1 MCGYSR
7 VLRVP
12 EPRQSLLHSMAK
24 KKKAP
29 LVGPAAL
36 PFEAPIDD
44 VRSRLAEL
52 EELAQKT
59 THDLSEELS
68 FYSERLQRLT
78 DEIYSD
84 LTAWNR
90 VQVARHPNRPLTS
103 DYIQHLCEDWVEL
116 HGDGV
121 FGDDRAMVTGL
132 GTIHG
137 HKVMIVGHRKGRDTK
152 DRLACNFGSAHPEGY
167 RKALR
172 KMKLAERLGLPIVC
186 LVNTP
191 GAYPGVAAEERG
203 QARAIAEN
211 IFEMFAI
218 KVPIIVMVIGEGGS
232 GGALGIGI
240 GDRVGMMENS
250 WYSVI
255 TPEGCASI
263 LWRSAEGKEKA
274 ADALKLTGSS
284 LLKLGIVDKVVS
296 EPTGGAHNHAE
307 EAVKLVGKQLDAWL
321 TELGKLSTEDL
332 MNQRDLKFRHIAKV
346 ESQIVAG
353 VQSQDSPAA
362 AAPEA
367 EDSQLKDVQ
376 IPESLD
382 PTAVDPPRR
391 GGLKAPQNPSEELK

>member
-12 EPRQSLLHSMAK
+12 ELRQSLLQSMAK

-68 FYSERLQRLT
+68 FYHERLQRLT
-78 DEIYSD
+78 DEIYAD

-103 DYIQHLCEDWVEL
+103 DYIEQLCEDWVEL

-137 HKVMIVGHRKGRDTK
+137 HKVMVVGHRKGRDTK

-172 KMKLAERLGLPIVC
+172 KMKLAERMGLPIVC

-211 IFEMFAI
+211 IYEMFAI
-218 KVPIIVMVIGEGGS
+218 RVPIIVMVIGEGGS

-274 ADALKLTGSS
+274 AEALKLTGSS
-284 LLKLGIVDKVVS
+284 LLKLGIVDKVVA
-296 EPTGGAHNHAE
+296 EPTGGAHNHKE
-307 EAVKLVGKQLDAWL
+307 EAVQLVGKQINAWL
-321 TELGKLSTEDL
+321 TELGKLETEEL
-332 MNQRDLKFRHIAKV
+332 MRQRDLKFRNIAKM
-346 ESQIVAG
+346 ESEIVAAA
-353 VQSQDSPAA
+353 QSQAVQASGPPVVEGVALPDSADAA
-362 AAPEA
+362 
-367 EDSQLKDVQ
+367 
-376 IPESLD
+376 
-382 PTAVDPPRR
+382 AVDPPR
-391 GGLKAPQNPSEELK
+391 GGGAKTPQKPTEELK